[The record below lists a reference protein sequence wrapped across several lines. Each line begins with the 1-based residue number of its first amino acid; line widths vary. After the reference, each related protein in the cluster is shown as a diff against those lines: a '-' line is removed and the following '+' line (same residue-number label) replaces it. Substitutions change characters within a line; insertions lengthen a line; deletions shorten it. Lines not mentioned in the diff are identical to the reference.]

1 MTSLGDRLKIAR
13 QKRGLKQVDV
23 RERTSINNKTLSGYE
38 NNVSEPDRNTL
49 IVLAKLYEVSYEWLL
64 TGEGVMSSSN
74 NHENSL
80 SKKEERDLVN
90 DLQNI
95 LDGIDGGFAAYDGK
109 TPEEIEDQEL
119 LKASLEQAM
128 RLAKRV
134 AKDKFTP
141 KKYK

>member
-23 RERTSINNKTLSGYE
+23 RERVNINNKTLSGYE
-38 NNVSEPDRNTL
+38 NNVSEPDTNTL
-49 IVLAKLYEVSYEWLL
+49 ITLAKLYEVSYEWLL
-64 TGEGVMSSSN
+64 TGEGVMNFSRD
-74 NHENSL
+74 EVTPL

-95 LDGIDGGFAAYDGK
+95 LDGLDGSFASYDGK
-109 TPEEIEDQEL
+109 TPEEIENQEL
-119 LKASLEQAM
+119 LRASLEQTM
-128 RLAKRV
+128 RLAKRA

-141 KKYK
+141 NKYK

>member
-23 RERTSINNKTLSGYE
+23 RERVNINNKTLSGYE
-38 NNVSEPDRNTL
+38 NNVSEPDTNTL
-49 IVLAKLYEVSYEWLL
+49 ITLAKLYEVSYEWLL
-64 TGEGVMSSSN
+64 TGDGVMNFSRD
-74 NHENSL
+74 EVTPL

-95 LDGIDGGFAAYDGK
+95 LDGLDGSFASYDGK
-109 TPEEIEDQEL
+109 TPEEIENQEL
-119 LKASLEQAM
+119 LRASLEQTM
-128 RLAKRV
+128 RLAKRA

>member
-1 MTSLGDRLKIAR
+1 MLGKKLKQLRGDRRQQDIADALGISR
-13 QKRGLKQVDV
+13 ARY
-23 RERTSINNKTLSGYE
+23 SHYE
-38 NNVSEPDRNTL
+38 NEIREPDHETLIALAALHNVSIDYL
-49 IVLAKLYEVSYEWLL
+49 IGNGSETKL
-64 TGEGVMSSSN
+64 TD
-74 NHENSL
+74 
-80 SKKEERDLVN
+80 KEERDIVN

-95 LDGIDGGFAAYDGK
+95 LDGLDGGFAAYDGK

>member
-1 MTSLGDRLKIAR
+1 MMLGNKLKQLRGKRTQEEVAKALGISRARYSHYENEIREPDHEILLALADFYDVSIDYLIGNASETSL
-13 QKRGLKQVDV
+13 
-23 RERTSINNKTLSGYE
+23 T
-38 NNVSEPDRNTL
+38 
-49 IVLAKLYEVSYEWLL
+49 
-64 TGEGVMSSSN
+64 
-74 NHENSL
+74 
-80 SKKEERDLVN
+80 KKEERDLVT

-95 LDGIDGGFAAYDGK
+95 LDGIDGGFASYDGK

>member
-13 QKRGLKQVDV
+13 QKRGFKQVDV
-23 RERTSINNKTLSGYE
+23 RERANINNKTLSGYE

-49 IVLAKLYEVSYEWLL
+49 ITLAKLYEVSYEWLL
-64 TGEGVMSSSN
+64 TGEGIMDSSN
-74 NHENSL
+74 HSEKTL
-80 SKKEERDLVN
+80 SEKEEKNIVN
-90 DLQNI
+90 DLQKI
-95 LDGIDGGFAAYDGK
+95 LDGLDGGFAAYYGK

>member
-1 MTSLGDRLKIAR
+1 MLGK
-13 QKRGLKQVDV
+13 KLKQLRGKRRQQDIADALGIS
-23 RERTSINNKTLSGYE
+23 RARYSHYE
-38 NNVSEPDRNTL
+38 NDLREPDHETLIALAAFHNVSIDYL
-49 IVLAKLYEVSYEWLL
+49 IGNGNEMKLTE
-64 TGEGVMSSSN
+64 
-74 NHENSL
+74 
-80 SKKEERDLVN
+80 KEERNIVN

-95 LDGIDGGFAAYDGK
+95 LDGLDGGFAAYDGK

-141 KKYK
+141 NKYK